1 MAEGERIERSRR
13 LRTGLGLASR
23 PIATLATFQAL
34 ADGVGIEPTR
44 PGSLTI
50 SVFKTGALP
59 LCQPSVL
66 GASCRNRTRIHGV
79 EARCAIHC
87 TKDAED
93 QRLSPR
99 IGCGGPDRTG
109 DTVVMSHALYH

>member
-93 QRLSPR
+93 QRLRPR